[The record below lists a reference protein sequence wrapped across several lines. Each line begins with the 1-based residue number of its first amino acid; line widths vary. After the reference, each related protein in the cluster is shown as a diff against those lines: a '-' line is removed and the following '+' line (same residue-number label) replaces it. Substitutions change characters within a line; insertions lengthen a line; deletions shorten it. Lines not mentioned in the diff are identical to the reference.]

1 MSADVQHYR
10 NYPTEIWPTVD
21 SQPPENYLITAM
33 ATSAAAAVVENVREK
48 EGERDEVSI
57 FKKSFNK

>member
-10 NYPTEIWPTVD
+10 NYPTEIWSTTEP
-21 SQPPENYLITAM
+21 QPPENYLITAM

-57 FKKSFNK
+57 NYGKKIA

>member
-10 NYPTEIWPTVD
+10 NYPTEIWSTAEA
-21 SQPPENYLITAM
+21 QPPENYLITAM

-48 EGERDEVSI
+48 EGERDEVS
-57 FKKSFNK
+57 